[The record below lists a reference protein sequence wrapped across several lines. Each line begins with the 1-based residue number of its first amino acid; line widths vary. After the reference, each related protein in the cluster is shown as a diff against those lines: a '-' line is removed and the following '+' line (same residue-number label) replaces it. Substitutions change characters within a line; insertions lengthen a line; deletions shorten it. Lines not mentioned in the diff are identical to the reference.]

1 MGILRLQGW
10 ACALTAIQTS
20 TPILSSCHL
29 VMHGLVGT
37 RNQKE
42 VGRGEC
48 PWPCNVGCW
57 GRVPPVAGARGLIS
71 KAYRTSR
78 SWPTSRRCT
87 QGAKPATQCC
97 TRILPA
103 WFRPQLLRPLQLS
116 TTIDRRPS
124 TVDHHGDPLPP
135 SLFFC
140 SAGTL
145 PPPRERERESSSS
158 PAAPAICSH
167 QGPRSIVQSRV
178 KRVSTSF
185 WWIFPVHCQPT
196 SERKPQTT
204 RAAQYLA
211 TSAHNPSQLRLV
223 SVRQEQPPYHVWT
236 ISLSPRPLAHPSP
249 ANLLSDTP
257 SSTTTSA
264 SSRPRK
270 YHNTSRTS
278 R

>member
-20 TPILSSCHL
+20 TPILSSCRL

-103 WFRPQLLRPLQLS
+103 WFRPQLLRPLPLS

-135 SLFFC
+135 SLFFVVQ
-140 SAGTL
+140 ARYPL
-145 PPPRERERESSSS
+145 RERERVPIISSCTRDLFS
-158 PAAPAICSH
+158 PGTKIHCSV
-167 QGPRSIVQSRV
+167 QG
-178 KRVSTSF
+178 
-185 WWIFPVHCQPT
+185 
-196 SERKPQTT
+196 QTGFG
-204 RAAQYLA
+204 L
-211 TSAHNPSQLRLV
+211 LFLV
-223 SVRQEQPPYHVWT
+223 DFS
-236 ISLSPRPLAHPSP
+236 RPLSTRVGEEAANYPSCP
-249 ANLLSDTP
+249 VSCNISP
-257 SSTTTSA
+257 
-264 SSRPRK
+264 
-270 YHNTSRTS
+270 
-278 R
+278 

>member
-145 PPPRERERESSSS
+145 PPPRERERESPHHLQLHPRFVLTRDQDPLFS
-158 PAAPAICSH
+158 PGSNGFRPLF
-167 QGPRSIVQSRV
+167 GGFFPSIVNPRRRGSR
-178 KRVSTSF
+178 KLPELPS
-185 WWIFPVHCQPT
+185 ILQHQPIIHH
-196 SERKPQTT
+196 SSVWS
-204 RAAQYLA
+204 QYDRSNRH
-211 TSAHNPSQLRLV
+211 TMFGPSR
-223 SVRQEQPPYHVWT
+223 
-236 ISLSPRPLAHPSP
+236 
-249 ANLLSDTP
+249 
-257 SSTTTSA
+257 
-264 SSRPRK
+264 SRPVPLPTRRPQI
-270 YHNTSRTS
+270 S
-278 R
+278 